1 MPVFKTF
8 FRIINAARTPLIIY
22 LLIFLGVTYMTSQFY
37 TSPED
42 TGFTDSKIRIAVI
55 NRDGE
60 NNIAKG
66 LTEYLSKT
74 STIVDMPDDTEKLQD
89 ALFFRKVEYIAIIPK
104 GFSDSFNKSENSRI
118 ETVVVPNSTSAIY
131 LDLIVNRY
139 LQTLRLVGDYSNFT
153 AEKQAELV
161 SKNLAVETDIVMKSR
176 VESNNSEGYTYYF
189 NFFPYV
195 ILALA
200 TLGISTIMMVFNQP
214 DLKRRNLCSP
224 IKQRSMNIQIGL
236 GSIIYSLFC
245 WAVIVLFGIIIYGE
259 SLVLS
264 ESLPILALNSLV
276 FTTVCTAIGFLVGIL
291 IKSHNVQAAVSNV
304 LSMGM
309 SFLCG
314 VFVPQSLLGSGVLR
328 VASFLPAYWFVKA
341 NNIISEIGF
350 DKGRNDVLTAVL
362 IQLGF
367 AIAIFSVAL
376 FVSKQKRTAN
386 Q

>member
-139 LQTLRLVGDYSNFT
+139 L
-153 AEKQAELV
+153 
-161 SKNLAVETDIVMKSR
+161 
-176 VESNNSEGYTYYF
+176 
-189 NFFPYV
+189 
-195 ILALA
+195 
-200 TLGISTIMMVFNQP
+200 
-214 DLKRRNLCSP
+214 
-224 IKQRSMNIQIGL
+224 
-236 GSIIYSLFC
+236 
-245 WAVIVLFGIIIYGE
+245 
-259 SLVLS
+259 
-264 ESLPILALNSLV
+264 
-276 FTTVCTAIGFLVGIL
+276 
-291 IKSHNVQAAVSNV
+291 
-304 LSMGM
+304 
-309 SFLCG
+309 
-314 VFVPQSLLGSGVLR
+314 
-328 VASFLPAYWFVKA
+328 
-341 NNIISEIGF
+341 
-350 DKGRNDVLTAVL
+350 
-362 IQLGF
+362 
-367 AIAIFSVAL
+367 
-376 FVSKQKRTAN
+376 
-386 Q
+386 